1 MRNGDIK
8 NYMMQKQEAEIWQKL
23 EMVKDPEIP
32 VLSIIDLGIVRSIK
46 ITESSNNINAFEVYV
61 AVTPTYSAC
70 PAVDMINADIKIA
83 LSEAGYKNI
92 TIEQVLFPAW
102 TTDWMSASGKEK
114 LKKYGIAAPIGKSC
128 DQTALEDLTVIC
140 PQCGS
145 DQTKIISAFGST
157 ACKALFQCN
166 NCLEPFDYFKCH

>member
-1 MRNGDIK
+1 
-8 NYMMQKQEAEIWQKL
+8 MQKKEAEIWQIL
-23 EMVKDPEIP
+23 EKVKDPEIP

-46 ITESSNNINAFEVYV
+46 ITEPSNNNNVLEVCI

-83 LSEAGYKNI
+83 LLEAGYKNI
-92 TIEQVLFPAW
+92 MIEQVLFPAW
-102 TTDWMSASGKEK
+102 TTDWMSETGKEK
-114 LKKYGIAAPIGKSC
+114 LNKYGIAAPIGKSC
-128 DQTALEDLTVIC
+128 DQTALEELTVIC

-145 DQTKIISAFGST
+145 THTKIISAFGST